1 MNINVTLLG
10 EMITFGVLIFVTM
23 KFIWPPITK
32 AMDERQKKIADGLAA
47 GARGEK
53 NLELAQN
60 KVKKELIAVKKDAAD
75 IIDEANRR
83 MTQIIDEA
91 KAKADKE
98 GKRILTA
105 AQGDINKE
113 MEAAKVEVKNYV
125 AQLVIAASEKFVAKN
140 LDSQTNRELIA
151 KIIEEI

>member
-60 KVKKELIAVKKDAAD
+60 KVKKELIAVKKDAVD

-83 MTQIIDEA
+83 MAQIIDEA

-113 MEAAKVEVKNYV
+113 MEAAKVEV
-125 AQLVIAASEKFVAKN
+125 
-140 LDSQTNRELIA
+140 
-151 KIIEEI
+151 

>member
-60 KVKKELIAVKKDAAD
+60 KVKKELIAVKKDAVD

-83 MTQIIDEA
+83 MAQIIDEA

-113 MEAAKVEVKNYV
+113 MEAAKVEVKSYV
-125 AQLVIAASEKFVAKN
+125 AQLVITASEKFVAKN

-151 KIIEEI
+151 KIIAEI